1 MIPAGFSYH
10 KAITLKE
17 AFNLSGQYGE
27 DAKYMSGGHSLLPMM
42 KLRFASPKHII
53 DISKIEGLSY
63 IKEEDNLLK
72 IGALTTQSEI
82 EYSQLIK
89 DNYPIFTDAAKLIAD
104 PTVRNVGTIGGNI
117 AHGDAANDQPSLMLA
132 MNATLVVEGPNG
144 KRTIPVTDFF
154 HGFYM
159 TALEESEII
168 VEIQLPKSK
177 SNSGGAYE
185 KIERKVGDYATTGAA
200 VYVELE
206 GNKCVRAGIGLTN
219 VNAVPLKLER
229 AEKKLEG
236 NIITSE
242 LIEQIGII
250 AGEDCEPDSDL
261 RGSEAYKRSITKSLT
276 IKMLNKAIKRAKE
289 E

>member
-1 MIPAGFSYH
+1 
-10 KAITLKE
+10 
-17 AFNLSGQYGE
+17 
-27 DAKYMSGGHSLLPMM
+27 
-42 KLRFASPKHII
+42 
-53 DISKIEGLSY
+53 
-63 IKEEDNLLK
+63 
-72 IGALTTQSEI
+72 
-82 EYSQLIK
+82 
-89 DNYPIFTDAAKLIAD
+89 
-104 PTVRNVGTIGGNI
+104 
-117 AHGDAANDQPSLMLA
+117 MLA

-200 VYVELE
+200 VYIELE

-242 LIEQIGII
+242 LIEQVGII

-261 RGSEAYKRSITKSLT
+261 RGSEEYKRSITKSLT
-276 IKMLNKAIKRAKE
+276 IKMLNKAIDRAKSK
-289 E
+289 